1 MLGLMLLLVLLPGTG
16 LATLILLGAIGSGI
30 RNGFDVNPFPAICL
44 LSIPHFLVYWG
55 MKLMAGLRTGF
66 HAAIRRK
73 LLVFYLVVAAYCC
86 FWLFAPFTHE
96 GGEVQFFAPIHQIIG
111 TTLLII
117 PILTTLFIAPEAKCS
132 PTDFAG
138 RPMEINQLGK
148 DAIAW
153 LASRIR

>member
-1 MLGLMLLLVLLPGTG
+1 MLLLVLLPGTG
-16 LATLILLGAIGSGI
+16 FATLLLLGAIGSGI
-30 RNGFDVNPFPAICL
+30 RNGFDGNPLPAICL

-55 MKLMAGLRTGF
+55 MRMMAGLRTGF
-66 HAAIRRK
+66 HAAIRKK
-73 LLVFYLVVAAYCC
+73 LMVFYSTVAAYCF
-86 FWLFAPFTHE
+86 FWLFSPLSHE
-96 GGEVQFFAPIHQIIG
+96 GVNIDFFDPIQQIIG
-111 TTLLII
+111 TILLTI
-117 PILTTLFIAPEAKCS
+117 PILTTLVTVSETERS